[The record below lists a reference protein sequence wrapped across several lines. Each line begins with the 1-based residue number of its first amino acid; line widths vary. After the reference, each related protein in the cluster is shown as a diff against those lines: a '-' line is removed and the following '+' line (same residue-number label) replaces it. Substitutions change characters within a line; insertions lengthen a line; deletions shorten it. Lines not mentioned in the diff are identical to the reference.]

1 MRKIARFVFETAYGP
16 FVAWCCT
23 ALLLFAAYAIS
34 PPLGRFGTAL
44 VNMMFVVQVLSAI
57 VWLVALFI
65 SLNERE
71 WIGGLFGD
79 AVERELHARIQPPKH
94 AVLGVVG
101 VTVDVALQIQ
111 IVNGRLIGVFRLA
124 VIGEMV

>member
-1 MRKIARFVFETAYGP
+1 MKKIVKFVFETAYGP

-34 PPLGRFGTAL
+34 PPLGRFGTAM

-71 WIGGLFGD
+71 WLR
-79 AVERELHARIQPPKH
+79 A
-94 AVLGVVG
+94 LGQFFLG
-101 VTVDVALQIQ
+101 IYRTSISL
-111 IVNGRLIGVFRLA
+111 LS
-124 VIGEMV
+124 